1 MKTTEDEALKKMWT
15 GTFKKHLVG
24 KKITNIRYMTEK
36 EKVDWMWSHCAIVIE
51 LDDGQRLI
59 PWADDEGNDAEI
71 ETAMVDREATDDQE
85 LATLAAIFLHK
96 MLQT

>member
-59 PWADDEGNDAEI
+59 PWADDEGNDAGALYVGNFPDNKI
-71 ETAMVDREATDDQE
+71 HGDI
-85 LATLAAIFLHK
+85 LPKI
-96 MLQT
+96 

>member
-1 MKTTEDEALKKMWT
+1 MRTTEDEALKKMWT

-51 LDDGQRLI
+51 LDDGQELI
-59 PWADDEGNDAEI
+59 PWSDDEGNNAGALYVHNFPDI
-71 ETAMVDREATDDQE
+71 KIHGDILPV
-85 LATLAAIFLHK
+85 I
-96 MLQT
+96 